1 MSRIFKE
8 FGCAI
13 GELDATRQVQRVYA
27 GLKYRVKSTRADEP
41 GRNMVK
47 TKPACQPDRTS
58 G

>member
-13 GELDATRQVQRVYA
+13 GELDATRQVQRA
-27 GLKYRVKSTRADEP
+27 FASFIFRIKSTQP
-41 GRNMVK
+41 GDSSRNMVK
-47 TKPACQPDRTS
+47 INPAYPPYQSS